1 MKKGI
6 CILFILLLVALALP
20 VCVAAANPVTPE
32 GLYYEIEDG
41 KVIIIDCVETTSGD
55 LVIPAEIDGKPVTA
69 IRSTAF
75 YQCVQLASVT
85 IPEGVTSIGDSAFGG
100 CLHLGE
106 ITIPASVTSIGMDAF
121 HDTAYYNDE
130 NNWEED
136 LLYVD
141 GCVVASKEDV
151 TQAVVREGTRLI
163 AGDVFFGRA
172 ITAASLP
179 DSVTV
184 VGARAFG
191 QCESLTEVYYGG
203 KEAEWKKV
211 AIADGNE
218 ALTKATKHYESQLK
232 LTEDKT
238 KKFDLWLFLSILF
251 GVLTVLFAALTV
263 LNYRKEKKAA
273 AAEGDEQTETDPA
286 EEAQPEAD
294 PVEETAPTGKKKLS
308 FKAFKKD
315 KK

>member
-1 MKKGI
+1 MKKI
-6 CILFILLLVALALP
+6 VSLLFALLLTATLLLP
-20 VCVAAANPVTPE
+20 VGVAAANPVTKE

-41 KVIIIDCVETTSGD
+41 KVIIVDCVETTSGD
-55 LVIPAEIDGKPVTA
+55 LKIPAEIDGKPVTA
-69 IRSTAF
+69 IRNTAF
-75 YQCVQLASVT
+75 YRCVQLASVT

-100 CLHLGE
+100 CLHLSE
-106 ITIPASVTSIGMDAF
+106 ITIPKSVTSIGMDAF
-121 HDTAYYNDE
+121 HDTAYYNNE
-130 NNWEED
+130 ENWEEG
-136 LLYVD
+136 LLYID
-141 GCVVASKEDV
+141 GCVVASREDV
-151 TQAVVREGTRLI
+151 TQAVVREDTRLI

-179 DSVTV
+179 DTVTV

-191 QCESLTEVYYGG
+191 QCASLTEVYYGG

-232 LTEDKT
+232 LTEDKK

-251 GVLTVLFAALTV
+251 GVLTVVFAALTV

-273 AAEGDEQTETDPA
+273 AAQGDEQTASEST
-286 EEAQPEAD
+286 EEKVSTE
-294 PVEETAPTGKKKLS
+294 KKKWS